1 MIVIKSYS
9 PALRK
14 YITMDTL
21 SNENVH
27 ISYMNHK
34 YYITLKAMEKIF
46 NIAGGTRCGYAI
58 SYDPDLTICTW
69 GMLPSEIEEMQ
80 GVEFNNA

>member
-21 SNENVH
+21 SNEH
-27 ISYMNHK
+27 IQIGVISRNT
-34 YYITLKAMEKIF
+34 YISLEAMQKIF

-58 SYDPDLTICTW
+58 SYEPDLLICTW
-69 GMLPSEIEEMQ
+69 GMLPSEIDEIL
-80 GVEFNNA
+80 GVEFNNE

>member
-9 PALRK
+9 PVHRK
-14 YITMDTL
+14 YITKATL
-21 SNENVH
+21 SSENVH
-27 ISYMNHK
+27 IGYINHK
-34 YYITLKAMEKIF
+34 YYITLKAMEEIF

-80 GVEFNNA
+80 EAEFA

>member
-1 MIVIKSYS
+1 
-9 PALRK
+9 
-14 YITMDTL
+14 
-21 SNENVH
+21 
-27 ISYMNHK
+27 MNHK

-58 SYDPDLTICTW
+58 SYNPDLTICTW

>member
-14 YITMDTL
+14 YVTMDTL
-21 SNENVH
+21 SNEH
-27 ISYMNHK
+27 IQIGVISRNT
-34 YYITLKAMEKIF
+34 YISLKAMEKIF

-58 SYDPDLTICTW
+58 SYDPDLVICTW
-69 GMLPSEIEEMQ
+69 GMLPSEIEEMK
-80 GVEFNNA
+80 GVEFGNA

>member
-1 MIVIKSYS
+1 MIVIKTYS

-14 YITMDTL
+14 YITMETL
-21 SNENVH
+21 SSVH
-27 ISYMNHK
+27 VQVGVISRK
-34 YYITLKAMEKIF
+34 QYISLDAIQKIF

>member
-27 ISYMNHK
+27 IGYMNHK
-34 YYITLKAMEKIF
+34 YYITLKAMGKIF
-46 NIAGGTRCGYAI
+46 NIAGVTRCIFASRSI
-58 SYDPDLTICTW
+58 
-69 GMLPSEIEEMQ
+69 
-80 GVEFNNA
+80 